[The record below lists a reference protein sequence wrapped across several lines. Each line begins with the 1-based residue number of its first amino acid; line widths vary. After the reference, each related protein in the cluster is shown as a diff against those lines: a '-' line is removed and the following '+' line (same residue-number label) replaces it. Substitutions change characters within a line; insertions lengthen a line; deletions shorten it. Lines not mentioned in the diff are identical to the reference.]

1 MLSSEQN
8 PEECDA
14 TDDAICTVAGY
25 KIILHIITLRQAQ
38 GDSSFLTFAPLY
50 EISQRNRTAED
61 ICDHQSP
68 GCGENDTDGKVPAVW
83 RRYTG
88 GGCGEEQ

>member
-14 TDDAICTVAGY
+14 TDDAIYTIAGLQ
-25 KIILHIITLRQAQ
+25 IQ
-38 GDSSFLTFAPLY
+38 DSSFLGMTNSLTFAAIY
-50 EISQRNRTAED
+50 EVSQRNRKAED
-61 ICDHQSP
+61 ICDHQPP